1 MVHNSLRMALV
12 ISHFIAFLYFWAG
25 LCRYFE
31 TLMGLQ
37 HTWVL
42 YELDE
47 QTLTVD
53 IYNCDHELHIYRT
66 VSEDTIGAYDQP
78 HAAKHNYMRSSSDV
92 CADAAGAAAV
102 EATTEALASCT
113 DSTCRQ
119 APQAGLLSPFC
130 AIWLAAD
137 GCYMDAHQRRADIKL

>member
-1 MVHNSLRMALV
+1 MSL
-12 ISHFIAFLYFWAG
+12 I
-25 LCRYFE
+25 E

-53 IYNCDHELHIYRT
+53 IYNCHHGLHIYRT
-66 VSEDTIGAYDQP
+66 VSEETVGAPDQP
-78 HAAKHNYMRSSSDV
+78 HAAKHNYMRSSSDC
-92 CADAAGAAAV
+92 CAGAAGAAAV
-102 EATTEALASCT
+102 EATATALASCT

-119 APQAGLLSPFC
+119 APQADVLSLYC
-130 AIWLAAD
+130 AI
-137 GCYMDAHQRRADIKL
+137 